1 MVLHEEFGSILR
13 GARAGSDWAWRAIY
27 DELAP
32 VVLGYLRKQ
41 RAPSPEDLTGEVFLQ
56 VVRDLH
62 RFDGDADGFRSWV
75 FTIAH
80 HRLIDARRKQ
90 QRHRVEPQPTADIDT
105 HLPHDD
111 HVERTA
117 LTHVAGE
124 EALELLEVLTGD
136 QREVLLLRLVGGLSV
151 RETAEAMEKTEG
163 AVKALQRR
171 ALSALERELARA
183 AYPSGPDARSQA

>member
-1 MVLHEEFGSILR
+1 MILQEEFRSVLDAAR
-13 GARAGSDWAWRAIY
+13 TGAEWAWRRIY
-27 DELAP
+27 EHHAP
-32 VVLGYLRKQ
+32 AVLGYLRKQ

-62 RFDGDADGFRSWV
+62 RFEGDASGFRSWV

-90 QRHRVEPQPTADIDT
+90 QRHPVDPHPAEDLDPHLPQIERVEGAALDRVAAEEAIGLLD
-105 HLPHDD
+105 
-111 HVERTA
+111 A
-117 LTHVAGE
+117 LTA
-124 EALELLEVLTGD
+124 D

-151 RETAEAMEKTEG
+151 RETASAVDKTEG

-171 ALSALERELARA
+171 ALSALERELARE
-183 AYPSGPDARSQA
+183 AYPSGREDR